1 MPRLRW
7 SILLLAVTLLATTRP
22 AVARQLTIHSFDVQI
37 EIHADSTI
45 EVTEILEVK
54 FEGSWNG
61 VYRTIPIEYRDAEG
75 FNYTLF
81 LEPEGV
87 TDDNGNALKYEVSH
101 QGGYKRFKIY
111 VPNAA
116 NATRTVI
123 IRYKSLDALRFFAD
137 HDELYWNITGNEWE
151 APIENAT
158 ARIELPAGVTGLHA
172 TAFSGGFGSRG
183 QDAAVKVEGN
193 VVEVRM
199 NRPLFYHEGLT
210 AVVGWDTGFTHPPG
224 QLAKTVLFMR
234 SNWPFFIPIGVF
246 FLMGWLWYIKGR
258 DPRRNPITVQ
268 YEPPEGMTPGEAGTL
283 VDNEAA
289 MRDITATIVDLAV
302 RGFLTIEQKD
312 KEQLLGL
319 MHHKEYVFHRT
330 KAATEWLN
338 LKPHEQLLLGAL
350 FDGGVSDSVSLT
362 ELQNHFYVHL
372 PPIRNRIFDGL
383 MSDGFYLHRPD
394 KLKQGFI
401 GAGIVIGFLSV
412 WAAGFLSSATGVSSL
427 TTILSGVFTGAI
439 IGGFGFFMSARTVSG
454 ERALEKVLGFEDF
467 LGRVEKDQIERLEKT
482 PEMFE
487 KFLPYAMA
495 LRVEKKWVS
504 AFQGIYTQPP
514 QWYTGPYGAGFQPY
528 LLVNDLD
535 FMSSQAGTAMAA
547 SPRSA
552 GGSGF
557 GGGGF
562 SGGGFGGGGGGGF

>member
-1 MPRLRW
+1 MRRLRW
-7 SILLLAVTLLATTRP
+7 AISFLVALLAAALPAT
-22 AVARQLTIHSFDVQI
+22 ARQLNIHSFDVQMDV
-37 EIHADSTI
+37 HADSTV
-45 EVTEILEVK
+45 EVTEILEIR

-61 VYRTIPIEYRDAEG
+61 IYRSIPVEYRDAAG

-87 TDDNGNALKYEVSH
+87 TDDSGNALKYEVSQQH
-101 QGGYKRFKIY
+101 GYKRFKIY
-111 VPNAA
+111 VPDAVDT
-116 NATRTVI
+116 TRTVV
-123 IRYKSLDALRFFAD
+123 IRYRALDALRFFAD

-158 ARIELPAGVTGLHA
+158 ARIELPSGVTGLHA
-172 TAFSGGFGSRG
+172 TAFAGGFGSRG
-183 QDAAVKVEGN
+183 QDADVKVENN
-193 VVEVRM
+193 VVQVRM
-199 NRPLFYHEGLT
+199 QRPLQYHEGLT
-210 AVVGWDTGFTHPPG
+210 AVVGWDTGFTHEPG
-224 QLAKTVLFMR
+224 AFANSVLFMR
-234 SNWPFFIPIGVF
+234 SNWPFFIPIGAF
-246 FLMGWLWYIKGR
+246 FLMGGFWYMKGR

-302 RGFLTIEQKD
+302 RGHLTIEQKD
-312 KEQLLGL
+312 KEELLGML
-319 MHHKEYVFHRT
+319 HHKEYVFHRT
-330 KAATEWLN
+330 KAATEWTS

-350 FDGGVSDSVSLT
+350 FDGGVSDSVSLSQ
-362 ELQNHFYVHL
+362 LQNHFYVHL
-372 PPIRNRIFDGL
+372 PAIRNRIFDGL

-394 KLKQGFI
+394 KVKQGFI
-401 GAGIVIGFLSV
+401 GAGVVIGFLSV
-412 WAAGFLSSATGVSSL
+412 WAAGMLSSATGVSSQ
-427 TTILSGVFTGAI
+427 TTILSGVFTGIVIA
-439 IGGFGFFMSARTVSG
+439 GFGYFMSARTVSG

-467 LGRVEKDQIERLEKT
+467 LGRVEKDRIERVEKT
-482 PEMFE
+482 PALFE

-495 LRVEKKWVS
+495 LRVEKKWVG

-514 QWYTGPYGAGFQPY
+514 QWYSAPYGAMFQPY
-528 LLVNDLD
+528 LFVNDLEY
-535 FMSSQAGTAMAA
+535 MSAQAGTAMGS

>member
-1 MPRLRW
+1 MRRTRRAIVFFLA
-7 SILLLAVTLLATTRP
+7 LLAAAWP
-22 AVARQLTIHSFDVQI
+22 ALARQLTIHSFDVQI
-37 EIHADSTI
+37 DVHADSTI
-45 EVTEILEVK
+45 DVTEILEIK
-54 FEGSWNG
+54 FEGTWNG
-61 VYRTIPIEYRDAEG
+61 IYRTIPVEYRTNEG

-87 TDDNGNALKYEVSH
+87 TDDNGNALKYEVNH
-101 QGGYKRFKIY
+101 QGSYKRFKIY
-111 VPNAA
+111 VPNAV

-123 IRYKSLDALRFFAD
+123 IRYRVLDAIRFFAD
-137 HDELYWNITGNEWE
+137 HDELYWNITGNEWDE
-151 APIENAT
+151 PIENAT
-158 ARIELPAGVTGLHA
+158 ARIELPTGVTGLHA
-172 TAFSGGFGSRG
+172 TAFSGTFGSRG
-183 QDAAVKVEGN
+183 QEAEVKVEGN
-193 VVEVRM
+193 VVQVRM
-199 NRPLFYHEGLT
+199 QRPLFYHEGLT
-210 AVVGWDTGFTHPPG
+210 AVAGWDTGFTHPPSS
-224 QLAKTVLFMR
+224 LSKVVLFMR

-246 FLMGWLWYIKGR
+246 FLMGWLWYTKGR

-283 VDNEAA
+283 VDNEAS
-289 MRDITATIVDLAV
+289 MRDMTATIVDLAV
-302 RGFLTIEQKD
+302 RGFLMIEQKSKD
-312 KEQLLGL
+312 ELLGIL
-319 MHHKEYVFHRT
+319 HHKDYVFHRK
-330 KAATEWLN
+330 KAATEWIN

-350 FDGGVSDSVSLT
+350 FDGGVGDAVSLS

-372 PPIRNRIFDGL
+372 PAIRNRIFDGL

-401 GAGIVIGFLSV
+401 GAGVVIGFFSV
-412 WAAGFLSSATGVSSL
+412 WGAGVLSSSTGVSSL
-427 TTILSGVFTGAI
+427 TTILAGVLTGGVIA
-439 IGGFGFFMSARTVSG
+439 GFGYFMSARTVAG

-467 LGRVEKDQIERLEKT
+467 LGRVEKDQIERVEKT

-504 AFQGIYTQPP
+504 AFQGIYTHPP
-514 QWYTGPYGAGFQPY
+514 QWYAGPYGMGFQPY
-528 LLVNDLD
+528 LFVNDLD
-535 FMSSQAGTAMAA
+535 SMSSQAGMAMAS

>member
-1 MPRLRW
+1 MRRLRW
-7 SILLLAVTLLATTRP
+7 AILLVALTLLAARP
-22 AVARQLTIHSFDVQI
+22 VVARQLTIHSFDVQI
-37 EIHADSTI
+37 EVHADSTI

-61 VYRTIPIEYRDAEG
+61 IYRTIPIEYRDAEG

-87 TDDNGNALKYEVSH
+87 TDDNGNALKYEVSR
-101 QGGYKRFKIY
+101 QGSYKRFKVY
-111 VPNAA
+111 VPTAVD
-116 NATRTVI
+116 ATRTVI
-123 IRYKSLDALRFFAD
+123 VRYKALDALRFFPD

-151 APIENAT
+151 EPIENAT
-158 ARIELPAGVTGLHA
+158 ARIELPAGVNGLHA
-172 TAFSGGFGSRG
+172 TAFSGGFGSHG
-183 QDAAVKVEGN
+183 QDAVVKVAGN
-193 VVEVRM
+193 IVEVRM

-210 AVVGWDTGFTHPPG
+210 AVVGWDIGLTHPPG
-224 QLAKTVLFMR
+224 PLAIAVLFMR

-246 FLMGWLWYIKGR
+246 FLMGWLWYAKGR

-268 YEPPEGMTPGEAGTL
+268 YEPPEGMTPGETGTL

-319 MHHKEYVFHRT
+319 MHHKDYVFHRT

-362 ELQNHFYVHL
+362 QLQNHFYVHL
-372 PPIRNRIFDGL
+372 PAIRNRIFDGL
-383 MSDGFYLHRPD
+383 MSDGYYLHRPD

-401 GAGIVIGFLSV
+401 GAGVVIGFLSV
-412 WAAGFLSSATGVSSL
+412 WAASYISSAMGISSL
-427 TTILSGVFTGAI
+427 TTILSGIFTGAI
-439 IGGFGFFMSARTVSG
+439 IAGFGFLMSARTVSG

-495 LRVEKKWVS
+495 LRVEKKWVT

-514 QWYTGPYGAGFQPY
+514 QWYVGPYGAGFQPY

-535 FMSSQAGTAMAA
+535 MMSMQAGTAMVS

-552 GGSGF
+552 SGSGF

>member
-1 MPRLRW
+1 MRKARW
-7 SILLLAVTLLATTRP
+7 ATAFLFVALAAAQSAR
-22 AVARQLTIHSFDVQI
+22 ARQLTIQSFDAQI
-37 EIHADSTI
+37 DIHPDSTI

-61 VYRTIPIEYRDAEG
+61 IYRTIPVEYRTNEG

-81 LEPEGV
+81 LEPESV
-87 TDDNGNALKYEVSH
+87 TDDNGSPLKYELSQQH
-101 QGGYKRFKIY
+101 GYKRFKIY
-111 VPNAA
+111 VPNAV

-123 IRYKSLDALRFFAD
+123 IRYKAHDALRFFPD

-158 ARIELPAGVTGLHA
+158 ARIVLPSGVTGLHA
-172 TAFSGGFGSRG
+172 MAFTGGFGSRG
-183 QDAAVKVEGN
+183 QEADVKVTGN
-193 VVEVRM
+193 AVEVRM
-199 NRPLFYHEGLT
+199 QRPLFYHEGLT
-210 AVVGWDTGFTHPPG
+210 AVVGWDSGFTHEPS
-224 QLAKTVLFMR
+224 AISRAILFMR

-246 FLMGWLWYIKGR
+246 FLMGWLWYTKGR

-312 KEQLLGL
+312 KEQLLGIL
-319 MHHKEYVFHRT
+319 HHKEYVFHR
-330 KAATEWLN
+330 KKPATEWIN

-350 FDGGVSDSVSLT
+350 FDGGVSDSVSLSQ
-362 ELQNHFYVHL
+362 LQNHFYVHL
-372 PPIRNRIFDGL
+372 PAIRNRIFDGL

-401 GAGIVIGFLSV
+401 GAGVVIGFLSV
-412 WAAGFLSSATGVSSL
+412 WGAGILSSATGVSSL
-427 TTILSGVFTGAI
+427 TTILSGVFTGGI
-439 IGGFGFFMSARTVSG
+439 IALFGSLMSARTVSG

-467 LGRVEKDQIERLEKT
+467 LGRVEKDQMERVEKT
-482 PEMFE
+482 PAMFE

-495 LRVEKKWVS
+495 LRVEKKWVT
-504 AFQGIYTQPP
+504 AFQGIYTQSPA
-514 QWYTGPYGAGFQPY
+514 WYSGPYGAAFQPY
-528 LLVNDLD
+528 LFVNDLE
-535 FMSSQAGTAMAA
+535 FMSAQAGTAMAS

>member
-1 MPRLRW
+1 MRKARW
-7 SILLLAVTLLATTRP
+7 AIAFLFVALA
-22 AVARQLTIHSFDVQI
+22 AVQSARARQLTIQSFDAQI
-37 EIHADSTI
+37 DIHPDSTI

-61 VYRTIPIEYRDAEG
+61 IYRTIPVEYRTNEG

-81 LEPEGV
+81 LEPESV
-87 TDDNGNALKYEVSH
+87 TDDNGNPLKYELSQQH
-101 QGGYKRFKIY
+101 GYKRFKIY
-111 VPNAA
+111 VPNAV

-123 IRYKSLDALRFFAD
+123 IRYKALDALRFFPD

-158 ARIELPAGVTGLHA
+158 ARIVLPSGVTGLHA
-172 TAFSGGFGSRG
+172 MAFTGGFGSRG
-183 QDAAVKVEGN
+183 QEADVKVSAN
-193 VVEVRM
+193 VVQVRM
-199 NRPLFYHEGLT
+199 QRPLFYHEGLT
-210 AVVGWDTGFTHPPG
+210 AVVGWDTGFTHEPS
-224 QLAKTVLFMR
+224 AISKAILFMR

-246 FLMGWLWYIKGR
+246 FLMGWLWYTKGR

-302 RGFLTIEQKD
+302 RGFLTIAQKD
-312 KEQLLGL
+312 KEQLLGIL
-319 MHHKEYVFHRT
+319 HHKDYVFQRT
-330 KAATEWLN
+330 KPATEWIN

-350 FDGGVSDSVSLT
+350 FDGGVSDSVSLSQ
-362 ELQNHFYVHL
+362 LQNHFYVHL
-372 PPIRNRIFDGL
+372 PAIRNRIFDGL

-401 GAGIVIGFLSV
+401 GAGVVIGFLSV
-412 WAAGFLSSATGVSSL
+412 WGAGILSSATGVSSL
-427 TTILSGVFTGAI
+427 TTILSGVFTGGI
-439 IGGFGFFMSARTVSG
+439 IALFGSFMSARTVSG

-467 LGRVEKDQIERLEKT
+467 LGRVEKDQMERVEKT
-482 PEMFE
+482 PALFE
-487 KFLPYAMA
+487 KYLPYAMA
-495 LRVEKKWVS
+495 LRVEKKWVT

-514 QWYTGPYGAGFQPY
+514 SWYSGPYGAAFQPY
-528 LLVNDLD
+528 LFVNDLE
-535 FMSSQAGTAMAA
+535 FMSAQAGTAMAS

>member
-1 MPRLRW
+1 MRIKRRTL
-7 SILLLAVTLLATTRP
+7 ILLIALLAAALP
-22 AVARQLTIHSFDVQI
+22 AAARQLTIHSFDVQI
-37 EIHADSTI
+37 DIQPDSTI
-45 EVTEILEVK
+45 DVTEILEVK

-61 VYRTIPIEYRDAEG
+61 IYRMIPVEYRTAEN

-87 TDDNGNALKYEVSH
+87 TDDNGNALRYEVSR

-111 VPNAA
+111 VPNAV
-116 NATRTVI
+116 NATRTIV
-123 IRYKSLDALRFFAD
+123 IRYRALDALRFFSD
-137 HDELYWNITGNEWE
+137 HDELYWNVTGNEWE

-158 ARIELPAGVTGLHA
+158 AQIKLPAGVTGLHA

-183 QDAAVKVEGN
+183 QDAEVKVNGN
-193 VVEVRM
+193 VVQLRM
-199 NRPLFYHEGLT
+199 QRPLFYHEGLT
-210 AVVGWDTGFTHPPG
+210 AVVGWDSGFTHEPS
-224 QLAKTVLFMR
+224 AFVKTVLFMR
-234 SNWPFFIPIGVF
+234 SNWPFFIPIGV
-246 FLMGWLWYIKGR
+246 LILLGWLWYMKGR

-302 RGFLTIEQKD
+302 RGYLTIEQKEKD
-312 KEQLLGL
+312 QLLGIL
-319 MHHKEYVFHRT
+319 HHKEYVFHRT

-350 FDGGVSDSVSLT
+350 FDAGVSDSVSLSQ
-362 ELQNHFYVHL
+362 LQNHFYVHL
-372 PPIRNRIFDGL
+372 PAIRNRIFDGL

-394 KLKQGFI
+394 KLKQGFFV
-401 GAGIVIGFLSV
+401 AGIAVGIASV
-412 WAAGFLSSATGVSSL
+412 WASAALASAMGISRL
-427 TTILSGVFTGAI
+427 TTVLAGGSTGFI
-439 IGGFGFFMSARTVSG
+439 IAMFGYFMSARTVSG

-467 LGRVEKDQIERLEKT
+467 LGRVEKDQIERVEKT
-482 PEMFE
+482 PAMFE

-514 QWYTGPYGAGFQPY
+514 QWYAGPYGGGFQPY

-535 FMSSQAGTAMAA
+535 SMSSQAGMVMAS

>member
-1 MPRLRW
+1 MRKLHRA
-7 SILLLAVTLLATTRP
+7 IIFLVAVLAAAWPAT
-22 AVARQLTIHSFDVQI
+22 ARQLTIHSFDVQI
-37 EIHADSTI
+37 DIHPDSTI

-54 FEGSWNG
+54 FDGSWNG
-61 VYRTIPIEYRDAEG
+61 IYRTIPVEYRTAEG

-87 TDDNGNALKYEVSH
+87 TDDNGNPLKYEVSQQH
-101 QGGYKRFKIY
+101 GYKRLKIY
-111 VPNAA
+111 VPNAV
-116 NATRTVI
+116 NATRTVV
-123 IRYKSLDALRFFAD
+123 IRYRALNALRYFAD

-158 ARIELPAGVTGLHA
+158 ARIELPGGVTGLHA
-172 TAFSGGFGSRG
+172 TSFSGGFGSRG
-183 QDAAVKVEGN
+183 QDAEVKVEGN
-193 VVEVRM
+193 VVQVRM
-199 NRPLFYHEGLT
+199 QRPLFYHEGLT
-210 AVVGWDTGFTHPPG
+210 AVVGWDTGFTHEPG
-224 QLAKTVLFMR
+224 AFAKAILFMR

-246 FLMGWLWYIKGR
+246 FLMGWLWYTRGR

-268 YEPPEGMTPGEAGTL
+268 YEPPEGMTPGEVGTL

-302 RGFLTIEQKD
+302 RGLLTIEQKD
-312 KEQLLGL
+312 KDQLLGIL
-319 MHHKEYVFHRT
+319 HHKEYVFHRT

-350 FDGGVSDSVSLT
+350 FDGGVGDSVSLSQ
-362 ELQNHFYVHL
+362 LQNHFYVHL
-372 PPIRNRIFDGL
+372 PAIRNRIFDGL

-401 GAGIVIGFLSV
+401 GAGVVIGFLSV
-412 WAAGFLSSATGVSSL
+412 WAAGLLSAATGVSSL
-427 TTILSGVFTGAI
+427 TTILSGIFTGAI
-439 IGGFGFFMSARTVSG
+439 IAGFGFFMSARTVSG
-454 ERALEKVLGFEDF
+454 ERALERVLGFEDF

-482 PEMFE
+482 PAMFE

-514 QWYTGPYGAGFQPY
+514 QWYSGPYGAGFQPY
-528 LLVNDLD
+528 LLVTDLD
-535 FMSSQAGTAMAA
+535 FMSAQAGTAMAS

>member
-1 MPRLRW
+1 MRIVRRA
-7 SILLLAVTLLATTRP
+7 LAFFVVFLAAWP
-22 AVARQLTIHSFDVQI
+22 AAARQLTIHSFDVAVDV
-37 EIHADSTI
+37 HADSTI

-61 VYRTIPIEYRDAEG
+61 IYRMIPIQYRNAEG

-81 LEPEGV
+81 LEPESI
-87 TDDNGNALKYEVSH
+87 TDDNGNPLKYEVSQQH
-101 QGGYKRFKIY
+101 GYRRFKIY
-111 VPNAA
+111 VPNAV
-116 NATRTVI
+116 NATRTI
-123 IRYKSLDALRFFAD
+123 EIRYRVLDALRFFPD

-151 APIENAT
+151 VPIENAT
-158 ARIELPAGVTGLHA
+158 ARIELPTGVTGLHA
-172 TAFSGGFGSRG
+172 TAFSGAFGSRG
-183 QDAAVKVEGN
+183 QDADVKVEGS
-193 VVEVRM
+193 VVQVRM
-199 NRPLFYHEGLT
+199 QRPLFYHEGLT
-210 AVVGWDTGFTHPPG
+210 AVVGWDTGFTHEPSAF
-224 QLAKTVLFMR
+224 AKTVLFMR
-234 SNWPFFIPIGVF
+234 SNWPLFIPIGVF
-246 FLMGWLWYIKGR
+246 ILMGWLWYTKGR

-302 RGFLTIEQKD
+302 RGYLTIEQKEKD
-312 KEQLLGL
+312 QLLGIL
-319 MHHKEYVFHRT
+319 HHKEYVFHRM

-350 FDGGVSDSVSLT
+350 FDAGVSDSVSLSQ
-362 ELQNHFYVHL
+362 LQNHFYVHL
-372 PPIRNRIFDGL
+372 PAIRNRIFDGL

-401 GAGIVIGFLSV
+401 VVGIAVGFLSV
-412 WAAGFLSSATGVSSL
+412 WGAGILSSSLGVAPL
-427 TTILSGVFTGAI
+427 TTVVAGGATAFVI
-439 IGGFGFFMSARTVSG
+439 AIFGYFMSARTVSG

-467 LGRVEKDQIERLEKT
+467 LGRVEKDQIERVEKT
-482 PEMFE
+482 PVMFE

-514 QWYTGPYGAGFQPY
+514 RWYAGPYGAGFQPY
-528 LLVNDLD
+528 LFVNDLD
-535 FMSSQAGTAMAA
+535 VMSTQAGTAMAS